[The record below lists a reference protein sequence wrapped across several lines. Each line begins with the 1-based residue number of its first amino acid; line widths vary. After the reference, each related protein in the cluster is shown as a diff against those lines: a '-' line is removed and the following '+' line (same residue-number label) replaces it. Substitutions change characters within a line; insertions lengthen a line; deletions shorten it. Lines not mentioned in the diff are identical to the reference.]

1 MTNSNVLFED
11 VLDALM
17 LEEPSPSYEALVRW
31 TERYPQYRE
40 ALTEFFATWS
50 IQAVRA
56 ELPEEVEI
64 DEERIV
70 EKGVSHA
77 LEIARRQG
85 RAASRDKIESLT
97 PFEQVVLIAVY
108 LLRGAGYAVNITDRL
123 NEISGTRVTFGSA
136 YLSLDQLE
144 SRDLLSSRY
153 VDVDGKPR
161 RYFAVTV
168 TGERALAHAKETSK
182 RIADLLGDFA

>member
-1 MTNSNVLFED
+1 MTNSNVLWED

-17 LEEPSPSYEALVRW
+17 LEEPKPSYEALVRW

-50 IQAVRA
+50 MQAVWA
-56 ELPEEVEI
+56 DLPEQVEI
-64 DEERIV
+64 DEDAIV

-85 RAASRDKIESLT
+85 KVVSRDKLESLS
-97 PFEQVVLIAVY
+97 PFELLVLTAVF
-108 LLRGAGYAVNITDRL
+108 LLRGEGYAVTITEKL
-123 NEISGTRVTFGSA
+123 NEMSETRVTFGSA

-144 SRDLLSSRY
+144 SRGLLSSRY
-153 VDVDGKPR
+153 VEVDGKSR
-161 RYFAVTV
+161 RYFVVTV
-168 TGERALAHAKETSK
+168 TGERALTHAKETSK
-182 RIADLLGDFA
+182 RLSDLLGDFA